1 MRAQSATPIAMG
13 ELFNNPHERQPL
25 IEQRLID
32 YIRVHESQVGGFSSA
47 RKIAILAGQCGVKTA
62 WDGLGDISPV
72 GHMANITLDI
82 MSYNFGIQEYT
93 PFNAETQ
100 EIFKGC
106 PEMKDGYF
114 CVNERPG

>member
-1 MRAQSATPIAMG
+1 MFR
-13 ELFNNPHERQPL
+13 R
-25 IEQRLID
+25 
-32 YIRVHESQVGGFSSA
+32 
-47 RKIAILAGQCGVKTA
+47 
-62 WDGLGDISPV
+62 

-82 MSYNFGIQEYT
+82 VSYNFGIQEYT

-114 CVNERPG
+114 WVNAAGLGNRGRREAGGEVSIY